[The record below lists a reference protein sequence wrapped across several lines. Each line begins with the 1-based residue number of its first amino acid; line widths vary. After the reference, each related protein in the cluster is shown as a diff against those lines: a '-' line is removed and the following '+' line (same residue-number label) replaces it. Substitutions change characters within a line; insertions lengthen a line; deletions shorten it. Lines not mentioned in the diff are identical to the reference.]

1 MANGKDLWQ
10 SANKIGETSGLKCAN
25 AMRFFALAQMLGEA
39 ERAMLAGEDLGAAER
54 LRELQIHCEKLVTI
68 LAPHKKGR
76 PTIVAA

>member
-10 SANKIGETSGLKCAN
+10 SANKIGETSGVKCAN

-39 ERAMLAGEDLGAAER
+39 ERAMLAGDDVDAAER
-54 LRELQIHCEKLVTI
+54 LSELQIHCEKLVAI

-76 PTIVAA
+76 PTLVAA